1 MRRTLSGDIRHNVR
15 RVARAGALFSS
26 MPAVRRRRAPVQR
39 QRPRH
44 RRRLTRANAT
54 REARGMGAAAPADLF
69 APPRVVAEERA
80 DGALLLRSAEPLS
93 AYAPS
98 MAHLFRA
105 GAEAH
110 PERVLATEPDG
121 GGRRALRWGEARE
134 RADAVAQ
141 ALLDHGLGPE
151 RPLMVLSGNSLAHLV
166 LTLAAYTAGV
176 PVLPISTA
184 YSLLSG
190 DHSRI
195 RAIAA
200 RCTPGMVFADD
211 ATRYGPAL
219 DALADDVPHRITDL
233 GDLERTTPT
242 DAVERAFAS
251 LEPDTVAKILFTSG
265 STGAPKGVVNTHRM
279 ICSNQQALAQV
290 WPFMRAE
297 PPVLVDWLPWSHTF
311 GANHNL
317 HQAIAFG
324 GTLHVDDGRP
334 APALFDRTVETLGEV
349 APPVYYNAPAG
360 YALLAPRLEA
370 DRELAAAFFSRLRFM
385 FYAAAALPEALWDR
399 LRAIADA
406 VADHPVAL
414 TASWGT
420 TETAPGATTAHFT
433 TARCGCIGV
442 PLPGVTLKLVPAGD
456 KREIR
461 VAGPNV
467 TPGYHRDPAA
477 TAAAFDDDGFYRT
490 GDGARLVDPADP
502 AQGLMFDGRLAEDF
516 KLSTGTFVRVGAVRT
531 ALMSAAGVLRD
542 AVIAG
547 QDRPFAAA
555 LAWLDADE
563 ARRAC
568 GIDGDVELDDPRL
581 RPHLATA
588 LHRLNG
594 QAGWAG
600 RIERLLLLAEPPDMD
615 AGEIT
620 DKGYVNQ
627 RAVLE
632 RRAADVARLLADPP
646 DPAVIVA
653 V

>member
-1 MRRTLSGDIRHNVR
+1 MAET
-15 RVARAGALFSS
+15 
-26 MPAVRRRRAPVQR
+26 
-39 QRPRH
+39 
-44 RRRLTRANAT
+44 
-54 REARGMGAAAPADLF
+54 AAADLF

-80 DGALLLRSAEPLS
+80 DGAVLLRSADPLGE
-93 AYAPS
+93 YAPS

-110 PERVLATEPDG
+110 PDRILATQPGPD
-121 GGRRALRWGEARE
+121 GRRALRWGEARE
-134 RADAVAQ
+134 RADAIAQ
-141 ALLDHGLGPE
+141 ALLDRGLGPE
-151 RPLMVLSGNSLAHLV
+151 RPLMVLSGNSLEHLL
-166 LTLAAYTAGV
+166 LTLAAYAAGV

-184 YSLLSG
+184 YSLLSA
-190 DHSRI
+190 DHGRI
-195 RAIAA
+195 KAIAE

-211 ATRYGPAL
+211 ATRYAAAL
-219 DALADDVPHRITDL
+219 DALADAVPERATDL
-233 GDLERTTPT
+233 AELERTTPT
-242 DAVERAFAS
+242 EAVERAFAA
-251 LEPDTVAKILFTSG
+251 LGPDGVAKILFTSG

-290 WPFMRAE
+290 WPFMATE

-311 GANHNL
+311 GGNHNL

-324 GTLHVDDGRP
+324 GTLHIDDGRP
-334 APALFDRTVETLGEV
+334 VPALFDRTVRALREN
-349 APPVYYNAPAG
+349 APTVYYNVPAG

-370 DRELAAAFFSRLRFM
+370 DRELATTFFSRLRFM

-406 VADHPVAL
+406 VADHPVPL

-442 PLPGVTLKLVPAGD
+442 PLPGVTLKLAPAGD
-456 KREIR
+456 TREIR
-461 VAGPNV
+461 VAGPNI
-467 TPGYHRDPAA
+467 TPGYHRDRAA
-477 TAAAFDDDGFYRT
+477 TEAAFDEEGFYRT
-490 GDGARLVDPADP
+490 GDAARLVDPADP

-516 KLSTGTFVRVGAVRT
+516 KLATGTFVRVGAVRT
-531 ALMSAAGVLRD
+531 ALLSAAGVLSD

-547 QDRPFAAA
+547 HDGPFAAA
-555 LAWLDADE
+555 LAWLNADE

-568 GIDGDVELDDPRL
+568 GIAGDVARDDPAL
-581 RPHLATA
+581 RAHLAAA
-588 LHRLNG
+588 LATLN
-594 QAGWAG
+594 AGGAG
-600 RIERLLLLAEPPDMD
+600 SAARIERLLLLDEPPDMD

-646 DPAVIVA
+646 DPAVILPA
-653 V
+653 